1 MNKKRFRFGVTS
13 YGAESGAAWVA
24 KAQRVEELGYSTLLV
39 PDHFI
44 GQLWAMPALAVAA
57 AVTTKLRV
65 GTVVCDNDFRHPVV
79 LAKEAATIDF
89 LSGGRFELGLGAG
102 WLKAEHDA
110 LGIGFNSPG
119 VRVSRLAEAV
129 QVIKGYFGDTP
140 VKFSGRYYQVD
151 GEIGIEQTPQPVQRP
166 HPPLLIGA
174 GGRRMLTLAAR
185 EADIVGITIRTSA
198 DGSGPDLE
206 DAGVPL
212 SLRIE
217 WLQEAAGDRFDSL
230 ELHVQTWAAVVTDQ
244 RQEVARNL
252 SQSIPL
258 DPDLMLSL
266 PYLLAGTI
274 EEIVFSLED
283 YRERYGITYYSIFD
297 RDMEAFAPVVARLAG
312 R

>member
-1 MNKKRFRFGVTS
+1 
-13 YGAESGAAWVA
+13 
-24 KAQRVEELGYSTLLV
+24 
-39 PDHFI
+39 
-44 GQLWAMPALAVAA
+44 VAA
-57 AVTTKLRV
+57 AVTTKLRG
-65 GTVVCDNDFRHPVV
+65 GTVVCDNDFRHPIV

-89 LSGGRFELGLGAG
+89 LSDGRFELGIGAG

-110 LGIGFNSPG
+110 LGIGFDPPG

-129 QVIKGYFGDTP
+129 QIIKGYFGEEP
-140 VKFSGRYYQVD
+140 VNFSGRYYTVD
-151 GEIGIEQTPQPVQRP
+151 GATGIEQTPQPVQKP
-166 HPPLLIGA
+166 YPPILIGA
-174 GGRRMLTLAAR
+174 GGKRMLTLAAR
-185 EADIVGITIRTSA
+185 EADIVGITMRTAA
-198 DGSGPDLE
+198 DGTGPDLQ
-206 DAGVPL
+206 DVVVPL
-212 SLRIE
+212 SARIE

-230 ELHVQTWAAVVTDQ
+230 ELHIQTWAAIVTDQ
-244 RQEVARNL
+244 REEVARNL

-283 YRERYGITYYSIFD
+283 YRERYGISYYSIFD